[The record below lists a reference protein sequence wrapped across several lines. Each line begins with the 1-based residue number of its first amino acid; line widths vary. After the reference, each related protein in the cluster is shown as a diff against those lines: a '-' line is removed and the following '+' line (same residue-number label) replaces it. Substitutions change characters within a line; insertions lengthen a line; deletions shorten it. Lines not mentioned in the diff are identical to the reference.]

1 MPLRV
6 AIVDKEDGEGART
19 IYINKKPIR
28 VTGSALSRDAILTA
42 GGYNLAQYSLYSMPG
57 SAGPQGQPGGG
68 AELQGPTRRILEIK
82 EGQTVEI
89 YDGIHF
95 NAILQDVPYG

>member
-1 MPLRV
+1 M
-6 AIVDKEDGEGART
+6 DKEDVEGART
-19 IYINKKPIR
+19 IYINKKPIH
-28 VTGSALSRDAILTA
+28 VTGSVLSRDAILTA

-57 SAGPQGQPGGG
+57 SAGPQG
-68 AELQGPTRRILEIK
+68 PTRQTLEIK